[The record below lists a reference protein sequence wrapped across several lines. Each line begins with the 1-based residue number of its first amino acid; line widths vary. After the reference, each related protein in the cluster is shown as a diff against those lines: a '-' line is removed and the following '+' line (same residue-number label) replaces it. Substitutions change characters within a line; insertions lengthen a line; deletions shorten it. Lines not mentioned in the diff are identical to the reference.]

1 MTNRHNDILDFRY
14 LLNRAFDRT
23 ITQDET
29 VRLNCLFA
37 EHPEFELEYFN
48 FIKFQLS
55 FRELKSIHQA
65 NSDNTLPRFDEM
77 LHQFSEWENVAPAMK
92 IEPAGS
98 MAACHI
104 PKTGETLKVNRF
116 LFAVA
121 LASLAA
127 FLALAAYVRLNPRFS
142 VRQIATLTDAID
154 AQWVAP
160 LHVGD
165 RLSNKA
171 GEYVLRKG
179 FAKLTWDNGVT
190 VNIEG
195 PAQFALLTP
204 DKMKM
209 DTGRLFAHVP
219 DEARGFI
226 VKTPGSSI
234 IDLGTEFGIK
244 LDNDGSASIH
254 MFKGKASL
262 VPGSKGQGE
271 KGELLLAG
279 QAKWVDI
286 TGSTQDIPLAQT
298 SFVRNINSANRLVWR
313 GHKKINLANILGG
326 GNGFDSAERNVGV
339 DPVSGAMTGFRQ
351 QNQTSS
357 NRFVIIHHNPYID
370 GVFVPD
376 GAAKQIVSSRGD
388 VFAECPET
396 SGYFYTDICNTP
408 IDVVRS
414 MPVNRN
420 PTDDSCIL
428 LHANAGITFDLD
440 AIRADFPG
448 HSLVRFESRLR
459 ISEAA
464 PRKPQADFWIL
475 VDGKPRYSK
484 LGVTTKGDIEAVRID
499 LARTD
504 RFLTLAAT
512 EGGKLTSK
520 LSIDSDWCVFAEP
533 VLIVD

>member
-226 VKTPGSSI
+226 VKTPVPASLIWVPSSV
-234 IDLGTEFGIK
+234 L
-244 LDNDGSASIH
+244 NSI
-254 MFKGKASL
+254 MMVPQVFICSKGKRLWCPDQRVKAKRVNYSW
-262 VPGSKGQGE
+262 PGRQ
-271 KGELLLAG
+271 
-279 QAKWVDI
+279 
-286 TGSTQDIPLAQT
+286 
-298 SFVRNINSANRLVWR
+298 
-313 GHKKINLANILGG
+313 
-326 GNGFDSAERNVGV
+326 NG
-339 DPVSGAMTGFRQ
+339 
-351 QNQTSS
+351 
-357 NRFVIIHHNPYID
+357 
-370 GVFVPD
+370 
-376 GAAKQIVSSRGD
+376 
-388 VFAECPET
+388 
-396 SGYFYTDICNTP
+396 
-408 IDVVRS
+408 
-414 MPVNRN
+414 
-420 PTDDSCIL
+420 
-428 LHANAGITFDLD
+428 
-440 AIRADFPG
+440 
-448 HSLVRFESRLR
+448 
-459 ISEAA
+459 
-464 PRKPQADFWIL
+464 WIL
-475 VDGKPRYSK
+475 PAAHRTFAGSDIVCSK
-484 LGVTTKGDIEAVRID
+484 HQ
-499 LARTD
+499 
-504 RFLTLAAT
+504 FCQ
-512 EGGKLTSK
+512 SP
-520 LSIDSDWCVFAEP
+520 CVAGAQKN
-533 VLIVD
+533 